1 VVDRKRVAPTPPPR
15 SLRTVK
21 GIRLELTRLYG
32 EGKRGEVDPQLLGRL
47 VHLLSTLAAIV
58 RDTEVEARLA
68 ALEAAAELEHVDAP
82 WSASG
87 RDRLAR
93 H

>member
-1 VVDRKRVAPTPPPR
+1 
-15 SLRTVK
+15 
-21 GIRLELTRLYG
+21 
-32 EGKRGEVDPQLLGRL
+32 L

-58 RDTEVEARLA
+58 RDTEIEARLA